1 MRKHQIR
8 TSIIFLF
15 ATLLSFT
22 SGAAK
27 EVSVPVQE
35 MMDWSEQQFADA
47 ATLPLSFLYDG
58 ESSDTWLPA
67 CRLDVKTKQDKQGRI
82 EEIRTYTDP
91 QRKIEV
97 RCEIVRYTDYPAI
110 EQK

>member
-8 TSIIFLF
+8 TSITFLF

-27 EVSVPVQE
+27 EVSLPVQE

-47 ATLPLSFLYDG
+47 ATLPLSFLYD
-58 ESSDTWLPA
+58 
-67 CRLDVKTKQDKQGRI
+67 
-82 EEIRTYTDP
+82 
-91 QRKIEV
+91 
-97 RCEIVRYTDYPAI
+97 
-110 EQK
+110 